1 MKITANSH
9 GSTKDMMDAF
19 QNRIDEIKDGVSDTN
34 SSTNVEASE
43 LETHY
48 ILEDT
53 YEAPQAGSDV
63 LEFNSYDEL
72 INYLDD
78 NPDVMDRI
86 CDGYA
91 YVKETT
97 VEGYNEI
104 DSCDL
109 MNACNARVTQ
119 KAETVESSF
128 NLSDPDFDEA
138 WETLLDSGVSEETL
152 RVVADINGNNKDV
165 LNDIARA
172 VFGVDVDDLRYNS
185 YLDGE

>member
-9 GSTKDMMDAF
+9 GSTKAMMDAF
-19 QNRIDEIKDGVSDTN
+19 QNRIDELKDGVSDTN

-53 YEAPQAGSDV
+53 YEAPQAGSDEI
-63 LEFNSYDEL
+63 EFDSYDEL
-72 INYLDD
+72 IDYLSD
-78 NPDVMDRI
+78 NQDVMDRI

-91 YVKETT
+91 LVKEKT

-109 MNACNARVTQ
+109 MNACNARSTQ
-119 KAETVESSF
+119 KSEPVESSF

-152 RVVADINGNNKDV
+152 RVVTDINGNSKDV

>member
-1 MKITANSH
+1 MKITANAH
-9 GSTKDMMDAF
+9 GSTKDMINAF
-19 QNRIDEIKDGVSDTN
+19 QNRIDELKDDVVDAN
-34 SSTNVEASE
+34 ASTNVEASE
-43 LETHY
+43 LDTHY

-53 YEAPQAGSDV
+53 YEVPQAGYDV

-72 INYLDD
+72 INYLYD

-86 CDGYA
+86 CDGFA
-91 YVKETT
+91 CVKETT

-109 MNACNARVTQ
+109 MNACNARSTQ
-119 KAETVESSF
+119 KSETVESSF
-128 NLSDPDFDEA
+128 NLSDSDFDEA

-152 RVVADINGNNKDV
+152 RVVTDINGNSVDV

-185 YLDGE
+185 YLN